1 MCVKFTCIYLCCKLG
16 KFYWGN
22 FTEMMVSITL
32 NIIPFLSDQKHWC
45 MVAGCML
52 KQTFLFHK
60 WINGSY
66 KISCPI
72 YPPFSPISNM
82 VYRQFYSIKF
92 LCDEHRGQ
100 SAVILLQKYTA
111 GNNYHLWFMNGGACK
126 MGKMIAPRL
135 FSYTLWS
142 TPGSRS
148 KLSGS
153 RIADV
158 NSGHNDQLYFVRL
171 LG

>member
-1 MCVKFTCIYLCCKLG
+1 
-16 KFYWGN
+16 
-22 FTEMMVSITL
+22 
-32 NIIPFLSDQKHWC
+32 
-45 MVAGCML
+45 ML

-126 MGKMIAPRL
+126 SKMIAPRL

-142 TPGSRS
+142 TPGSHS
-148 KLSGS
+148 KLSWS
-153 RIADV
+153 RIADMWTVDTMTNFILLDCLV
-158 NSGHNDQLYFVRL
+158 NVTPQIPLTLLFQLLEVVEGDKARDEMMKSQWIVRSNFFGH
-171 LG
+171 

>member
-45 MVAGCML
+45 MVAWCML

-100 SAVILLQKYTA
+100 SAAILLVRIGIWYQQ
-111 GNNYHLWFMNGGACK
+111 WFMSCGA
-126 MGKMIAPRL
+126 L
-135 FSYTLWS
+135 
-142 TPGSRS
+142 
-148 KLSGS
+148 
-153 RIADV
+153 
-158 NSGHNDQLYFVRL
+158 NFVKTFISSQKCM
-171 LG
+171 